1 VNWFNRHRFEDG
13 TIALRMNKLKLR
25 FAETDTVLSRSIADG
40 RHLEATF
47 HLYEAVEHLRTYLL
61 EGWRERDNSFARL
74 GTRFDKLAAAK
85 TVYPV
90 AERFNHLK
98 SLDDRSVIG
107 RIECAPDWIRERHR
121 LSHRSRTMVGEQ
133 VTEVQD
139 ARDVLRVF
147 ARYEMRS
154 LMREQAGVCPDWL
167 GVVTQTEELRRR
179 HRQLAELG
187 REVHEMSDFSYIMP
201 ADW

>member
-1 VNWFNRHRFEDG
+1 
-13 TIALRMNKLKLR
+13 
-25 FAETDTVLSRSIADG
+25 
-40 RHLEATF
+40 LEATF

-74 GTRFDKLAAAK
+74 GTRFDKLAADK
-85 TVYPV
+85 NVRQV

-107 RIECAPDWIRERHR
+107 RIGCAPDWIRERHR
-121 LSHRSRTMVGEQ
+121 LSHGSRTMIGEE

-154 LMREQAGVCPDWL
+154 LMQERSETYPDWL
-167 GVVTQTEELRRR
+167 GVVTRTEELRLR
-179 HRQLAELG
+179 HRELAELS
-187 REVHEMSDFSYIMP
+187 REVHGSY
-201 ADW
+201 